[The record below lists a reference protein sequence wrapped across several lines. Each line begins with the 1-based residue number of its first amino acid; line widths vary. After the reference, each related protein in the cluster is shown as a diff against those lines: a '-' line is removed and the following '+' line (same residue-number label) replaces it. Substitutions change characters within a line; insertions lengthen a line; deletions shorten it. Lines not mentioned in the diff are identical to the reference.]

1 MLEARKHTRPEAPL
15 AGASSPRRHAVR
27 RAALAAALVAAAAAA
42 REVPA
47 QAPDA
52 PPPRLS
58 ETGLY
63 RDIAT
68 QEVAADVVP
77 YAPQYPLWTDGAAK
91 RRWVRLPAGSSID
104 ASDPWAWEFPVGT
117 RFWKEF
123 SFGRRV
129 ETRLIEKQ
137 ANGRWS
143 FATYLWDEDGRD
155 ATLAPERGVRG
166 AAEIRPGIRHDVPGR
181 GDCRVC
187 HEGRPGVV
195 LGFDALQLS
204 PDRDP
209 GAPHAEPVPPGGV
222 DLRTAVERGLL
233 RGLPRELLDRPPRIA
248 ARSPSERAALGYLA
262 TNCGSC
268 HSLRG
273 TLASVGLSL
282 EHDPAARSPGE
293 EPALRTAIGRAGQ
306 FVPSGAPGPMA
317 RIAPGDPVRSLVVAR
332 MASRDP
338 AAQMPPLG
346 THVVDDAAVAL
357 VARWIREDLRPVGG
371 DHPGNSQLAVERT
384 KP

>member
-1 MLEARKHTRPEAPL
+1 
-15 AGASSPRRHAVR
+15 
-27 RAALAAALVAAAAAA
+27 
-42 REVPA
+42 
-47 QAPDA
+47 
-52 PPPRLS
+52 
-58 ETGLY
+58 
-63 RDIAT
+63 
-68 QEVAADVVP
+68 VAADVVP

-91 RRWVRLPAGSSID
+91 RRWIRLPPGTAVD

-137 ANGRWS
+137 PDGRWS
-143 FATYLWDEDGRD
+143 YATYLWDEGGRD

-181 GDCRVC
+181 GDCRIC

-209 GAPHAEPVPPGGV
+209 AAPHAEPVPPGGV

-248 ARSPSERAALGYLA
+248 ARGPTERAALGYLSA
-262 TNCGSC
+262 NCGAC

-282 EHDPAARSPGE
+282 EHDPAARSWAE
-293 EPALRTAIGRAGQ
+293 EPALRTGAGRAGQ
-306 FVPSGAPGPMA
+306 FVPAGASGPMA
-317 RIAPGDPVRSLVVAR
+317 RIAPGDPGRSLVVAR

-346 THVVDDAAVAL
+346 THVVDEAAVEL
-357 VARWIREDLRPVGG
+357 VARWIREDLRPGG
-371 DHPGNSQLAVERT
+371 GEPPGNSQVALERT